1 MANRPIEVNYT
12 PDDGLTVTLRPEAVS
27 LIPEPAS
34 KHFKAA
40 NKELLL
46 ALRSFVDKAIEMM
59 EPEEETG
66 RRPQRVRVKNADEDS
81 SQA

>member
-40 NKELLL
+40 NRELLL
-46 ALRSFVDKAIEMM
+46 ALRSFLDKAIEVMD
-59 EPEEETG
+59 PDEEGG
-66 RRPQRVRVKNADEDS
+66 RRPHRVRVKDAAENEF
-81 SQA
+81 QA